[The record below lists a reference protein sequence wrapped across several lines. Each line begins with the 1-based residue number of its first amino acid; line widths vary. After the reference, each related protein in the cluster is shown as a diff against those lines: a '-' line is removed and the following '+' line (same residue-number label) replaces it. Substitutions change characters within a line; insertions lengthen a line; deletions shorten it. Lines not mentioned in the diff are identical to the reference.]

1 MINETNHFRD
11 SVSVLE
17 ERKLL
22 KHMVSLGV
30 GYPYGNSLGF
40 SKAAI
45 SNADM
50 LHRHVSRTQSSQK
63 CSDAGSIIR
72 DAQDRIRNGN
82 DGYYLLDLHKSRI
95 FARGQHPIADIVI
108 DFILSGAN
116 DRVLLRGRT
125 GARLHDTRF
134 LVVPDAV
141 YFLGMN
147 GTCVPL
153 KEFHALSFIRSDDDS
168 KTGFVVDY
176 DTAQN
181 NRPLV
186 LFPCEENSD
195 IIQGQ
200 LDHDDRCWTA
210 ECESFI
216 GNIGSGWKNI

>member
-1 MINETNHFRD
+1 MFNEANYSID

-30 GYPYGNSLGF
+30 GYPYGNRLGF
-40 SKAAI
+40 SKATI

-50 LHRHVSRTQSSQK
+50 LHRHISRTLSSQK

-72 DAQDRIRNGN
+72 DAQEHIRSRD
-82 DGYYLLDLHKSRI
+82 DGYYLLDFHKGCVLVN
-95 FARGQHPIADIVI
+95 GQHPIEDIII
-108 DFILSGAN
+108 DLTFWN
-116 DRVLLRGRT
+116 TDDRVLLRGRKGT
-125 GARLHDTRF
+125 RLHDTRF

-147 GTCVPL
+147 GACVPL

-176 DTAQN
+176 DVAQN

-186 LFPCEENSD
+186 IFPCEENSD

-200 LDHDDRCWTA
+200 LDHDDHYRAA